1 VNSRVVPVVIVGA
14 GPTGLAVAAL
24 LAQYGVECLV
34 LDRRESP
41 YSRPRA
47 VHLDDEVYRILGRLG
62 LSEQFA
68 AISWPCRGLRL
79 LDRDMHVLAEFARD
93 ATDGKHGYPQA
104 NMFDQPDLEAILRA
118 SLARHDTVT
127 LRGSSEVTALTQHED
142 GVRVDV
148 TDPASGQPGAVLAQ
162 YVLGCDG
169 AGSLVRAC
177 IGATMKDLNFA
188 QRWLVVDVATNADI
202 GQWEG
207 VHQVCDPGRP
217 GTFMRIGKTRY
228 RWEFRL
234 EPGEAADDYAGLA
247 RLHPLI
253 APWTP
258 GIPAAELEIIRVAE
272 YTFRAQLAGCW
283 RDRRVFLLG
292 DAAHLTPP
300 FTGQGMGAGL
310 RDAMNLAWK
319 LAGVLDGSWPDRL
332 LDSYQLERE
341 PHARALI
348 RLAKLIGA
356 AMTRGGEAGNLLR
369 RVAAP
374 RLRLVPGLREHVLDS
389 QTPAL
394 NRSDLVLRHPFRRSL
409 AGSLCPNLV
418 LPEGRRFDDVA
429 AGRFAV
435 VTLALPAAEQR
446 DYVRHC
452 GAVLLA
458 AAPGTGLH
466 RWLRQGRAHAAI
478 VRPDGAI
485 LQSGRDL
492 AALIAALP
500 SFTAAARSPGLSG
513 AWLDGR
519 ALSRHLYLGPQAA
532 VEVQVVAPR
541 LARGSVA
548 DVGVQRMAVVGRLQ
562 AAV

>member
-1 VNSRVVPVVIVGA
+1 VNTRVVPVVIVGA
-14 GPTGLAVAAL
+14 GPTGLTAAAL

-34 LDRRESP
+34 LDRRVSP

-47 VHLDDEVYRILGRLG
+47 VHLDDEVYRILARLG
-62 LSEQFA
+62 LGEQFA
-68 AISWPCRGLRL
+68 AISWPCQGLRL
-79 LDRDMHVLAEFARD
+79 LDRDMRVLAEFARD

-118 SLARHDTVT
+118 GLARHDTVT
-127 LRGSSEVTALTQHED
+127 LRGGSEVIALTQHED
-142 GVRVDV
+142 GVRVDL
-148 TDPASGQPGAVLAQ
+148 AGQRGSVSAQ

-169 AGSLVRAC
+169 AGSLVRTC
-177 IGATMKDLNFA
+177 IGATMKDLGFA

-217 GTFMRIGKTRY
+217 STFMRIGKTRY

-234 EPGEAADDYAGLA
+234 EPGEAADAYAGLA

-258 GIPAAELEIIRVAE
+258 DIPAAELEIIRVAE
-272 YTFRAQLAGCW
+272 YTFRAQLADRW

-300 FTGQGMGAGL
+300 FTRQGMGAGL

-319 LAGVLDGSWPDRL
+319 LAGVLDGSWTDRL
-332 LDSYQLERE
+332 LDSYQPERE

-356 AMTRGGEAGNLLR
+356 AMTQGGEAGNLLR

-394 NRSDLVLRHPFRRSL
+394 HRSDLVVRYPFRRTL

-418 LPEGRRFDDVA
+418 LPDGRRFDDVA

-435 VTLALPAAEQR
+435 VTLAIPSAEQR
-446 DYVRHC
+446 DHVRHC
-452 GAVLLA
+452 GAALLA

-492 AALIAALP
+492 AALIATLP
-500 SFTAAARSPGLSG
+500 SFTAAARSRGLPAAIPGLTRT
-513 AWLDGR
+513 A
-519 ALSRHLYLGPQAA
+519 GPRTTG
-532 VEVQVVAPR
+532 PR
-541 LARGSVA
+541 
-548 DVGVQRMAVVGRLQ
+548 
-562 AAV
+562 

>member
-1 VNSRVVPVVIVGA
+1 VNTRAVPVVIVGA
-14 GPTGLAVAAL
+14 GPTGLTAAAL

-47 VHLDDEVYRILGRLG
+47 VHLDDEVYRILARLG

-79 LDRDMHVLAEFARD
+79 LDRDMRVLAEFARD

-104 NMFDQPDLEAILRA
+104 NMFDQPELEAILRA
-118 SLARHDTVT
+118 SLARYDTVT
-127 LRGSSEVTALTQHED
+127 LRGGSEVVALTQHEG

-148 TDPASGQPGAVLAQ
+148 TDPAAGQPGAVLAQ

-169 AGSLVRAC
+169 AGSLVRTC
-177 IGATMKDLNFA
+177 IGATMRDLNFA
-188 QRWLVVDVATNADI
+188 QRWLVADVATNADI

-234 EPGEAADDYAGLA
+234 APGETADDYAGLA

-253 APWTP
+253 SPWTP
-258 GIPAAELEIIRVAE
+258 DIPAAELEIIRVAE
-272 YTFRAQLAGCW
+272 YTFRAQLADRW

-300 FTGQGMGAGL
+300 FTGQGMGTGL

-319 LAGVLDGSWPDRL
+319 LAGVLDGSWPDRV
-332 LDSYQLERE
+332 LDSYQAERE

-356 AMTRGGEAGNLLR
+356 AMTQGGEAGNLLR

-394 NRSDLVLRHPFRRSL
+394 HRSDLVVRHPFRRSL
-409 AGSLCPNLV
+409 AGGLCPNLV
-418 LPEGRRFDDVA
+418 LPDRRRFDDAA

-435 VTLALPAAEQR
+435 VTLAIPAAEQR
-446 DYVRHC
+446 DHVRHC
-452 GAVLLA
+452 GAVLLE

-492 AALIAALP
+492 AALITALP
-500 SFTAAARSPGLSG
+500 SFTAAARS
-513 AWLDGR
+513 R
-519 ALSRHLYLGPQAA
+519 ALPGTIWGLIRSDLSLIRSDPGPYPDTWTSDHRPPLRSRLLPFAWPGA
-532 VEVQVVAPR
+532 VSPT
-541 LARGSVA
+541 
-548 DVGVQRMAVVGRLQ
+548 
-562 AAV
+562 